1 MMSDVAFVV
10 FHYPMADLF
19 WVSCKCTRATH
30 IYQNTCGYNFRT
42 HGATLCPISGCP
54 SRSLAFILVHNFSS
68 LLRKHF
74 GSFSVSYPLTCY
86 TPHPVSLLDKSGD
99 DRVRNNPL
107 WYLALLLAQGKFTV
121 APYGRTHMVLLI
133 GVPMANVIPFP
144 PVSSERDCQVCM

>member
-10 FHYPMADLF
+10 FHYPLADLF
-19 WVSCKCTRATH
+19 WVSCKCTCATH
-30 IYQNTCGYNFRT
+30 IYQNTCEYNFRT
-42 HGATLCPISGCP
+42 HGAILCPISDCP
-54 SRSLAFILVHNFSS
+54 SRSLAFILIHNFSS

-107 WYLALLLAQGKFTV
+107 DTLPYYLLKVNLLQPLMGARTWYLRREYPSQTLCHARHLT
-121 APYGRTHMVLLI
+121 P
-133 GVPMANVIPFP
+133 
-144 PVSSERDCQVCM
+144 